1 MAKSICKCNMAY
13 QYIVRTP
20 TAKQEQGG
28 TTFSFAK
35 GVRGIDCEA
44 GVSGWRLKTPSGRTG
59 EDLSSKVISNNGI
72 PNVRLYKGKHFVNRL
87 SNHLKYIP
95 NSNLTK
101 IYDAKWRPVIP
112 KVVVFDLDETIG
124 SFADLYLI
132 WTAIFNTGI
141 YTGPTCK
148 TIVQS
153 IFNELLDL
161 YPEFLRYGI
170 LHILDFI
177 RTKIQNGE
185 SHRIYLYTNNH
196 CNFVASP
203 DSRDTTQPS
212 PTEWIEMII
221 IYLNMKIGVTDT
233 IFAKPICAFKIGSR
247 IIEPLRTTRNKTH
260 SDFLKCAV
268 LPKNTEICFIDD
280 THHSQMVHNKVYY
293 IQPPPYVHELTQL
306 AIIDRF
312 MVSSLYTKLNTSQ
325 YNTKQFE
332 SIFTINCQLLLPNTL
347 LSKNDNNNNKEVYN
361 KMMYY
366 IKEFFC
372 ISTKTHP
379 TRRKR
384 VRIGKFTRKRKLP
397 IRV

>member
-1 MAKSICKCNMAY
+1 
-13 QYIVRTP
+13 
-20 TAKQEQGG
+20 
-28 TTFSFAK
+28 
-35 GVRGIDCEA
+35 
-44 GVSGWRLKTPSGRTG
+44 
-59 EDLSSKVISNNGI
+59 
-72 PNVRLYKGKHFVNRL
+72 
-87 SNHLKYIP
+87 
-95 NSNLTK
+95 LTK
-101 IYDAKWRPVIP
+101 VYDAKWTPIIS

-141 YTGPTCK
+141 YKGPTPK

-196 CNFVASP
+196 CNFVASA
-203 DSRDTTQPS
+203 DSRYDLQPS
-212 PTEWIEMII
+212 PTEWVEMII

-247 IIEPLRTTRNKTH
+247 IIEPLRETRNKTH

-280 THHSQMVHNKVYY
+280 THHSQMAHNKVYY
-293 IQPPPYVHELTQL
+293 IQPPPYIHYLSQTT
-306 AIIDRF
+306 IIDRF
-312 MVSSLYTKLNTSQ
+312 MVSSLYTKLNTSE
-325 YNTKQFE
+325 YITKGFE
-332 SIFTINCQLLLPNTL
+332 SARTLERGTSVGVRGFACFAGVSGWRPETPSGLSGDGLPSKGNGFIHNPCLSPSTERP

-372 ISTKTHP
+372 ISAKTQS
-379 TRRKR
+379 TRRR
-384 VRIGKFTRKRKLP
+384 NVRIGKFTRKRKSP

>member
-1 MAKSICKCNMAY
+1 MAY
-13 QYIVRTP
+13 KYIRNNDT
-20 TAKQEQGG
+20 
-28 TTFSFAK
+28 
-35 GVRGIDCEA
+35 
-44 GVSGWRLKTPSGRTG
+44 
-59 EDLSSKVISNNGI
+59 SN
-72 PNVRLYKGKHFVNRL
+72 VCVYKGRHFVNRL
-87 SNHLKYIP
+87 SKHAKYIP
-95 NSNLTK
+95 NLTK
-101 IYDAKWRPVIP
+101 VYDAKWTPVIP

-141 YTGPTCK
+141 YKGTPNLQ
-148 TIVQS
+148 IVQS

-196 CNFVASP
+196 CDFIASP
-203 DSRDTTQPS
+203 DSRDPAQPS
-212 PTEWIEMII
+212 PTEWVEMII
-221 IYLNMKIGVTDT
+221 LYLNRKIGVTNT

-247 IIEPLRTTRNKTH
+247 IIEPLRETRNKTH

-280 THHSQMVHNKVYY
+280 TYHSQMAHNKVYY
-293 IQPPPYVHELTQL
+293 IQPPPYIHELNQT

-312 MVSSLYTKLNTSQ
+312 MVSALYTKINTTQ
-325 YNTKQFE
+325 YGNHYFE
-332 SIFTINCQLLLPNTL
+332 SVFAPLSFAKPSPENS
-347 LSKNDNNNNKEVYN
+347 LSKNENNKEIYN

-372 ISTKTHP
+372 ISAKTHS
-379 TRRKR
+379 TRRKN
-384 VRIGKFTRKRKLP
+384 VRIGKFTRRKTP
-397 IRV
+397 Q

>member
-1 MAKSICKCNMAY
+1 VVGMKHR
-13 QYIVRTP
+13 YIHHNSLVDITDALGLP
-20 TAKQEQGG
+20 Q
-28 TTFSFAK
+28 
-35 GVRGIDCEA
+35 
-44 GVSGWRLKTPSGRTG
+44 
-59 EDLSSKVISNNGI
+59 
-72 PNVRLYKGKHFVNRL
+72 NVRVYKGRHFVNRL
-87 SNHLKYIP
+87 SKHPKYVP
-95 NSNLTK
+95 NIIK
-101 IYDAKWRPVIP
+101 VYDVKWTPIIP

-124 SFADLYLI
+124 CFTDLYLI

-141 YTGPTCK
+141 YKGPTNK

-196 CNFVASP
+196 CDFVASP
-203 DSRDTTQPS
+203 DSRNPTQPS
-212 PTEWIEMII
+212 PTEWVEMII
-221 IYLNMKIGVTDT
+221 MYLNMKIGVTNT

-247 IIEPLRTTRNKTH
+247 IIEPLRETRNKTH

-280 THHSQMVHNKVYY
+280 TYHSQMAHNKVYY
-293 IQPPPYVHELTQL
+293 IQPPPYIHELSQQS
-306 AIIDRF
+306 IIDRF
-312 MVSSLYTKLNTSQ
+312 MVSALYTKINTTQ
-325 YNTKQFE
+325 YGNKYFE
-332 SIFTINCQLLLPNTL
+332 SIFTPKPCLSPVNS
-347 LSKNDNNNNKEVYN
+347 LSKNDNNNNKEIYD

-372 ISTKTHP
+372 ISAKTHS
-379 TRRKR
+379 TRRKS
-384 VRIGKFTRKRKLP
+384 VRIGKFTRRKKP
-397 IRV
+397 QSYVRS